1 MLFGSLVFI
10 FAFLPVALAGYH
22 GLRLSGRQ
30 AAAKGW
36 MVACSLVFYG
46 WWDWRYLLL
55 VGTSIA
61 ANFQW
66 SRLMERRPQA
76 RWMLGAGVA
85 GNLLLLGYYKY
96 ANFFVHSVD
105 TLTGLDWQVGRIV
118 LPLAISFYTFQQIA
132 YLVESRRDGKA
143 AESFVDYALFVLF
156 FPHLIA
162 GPITHHKEMLPQ
174 FAAAGSGRLPAS
186 YVRIGTAIFVLGL
199 AKKVLLADGF
209 ALLADPAFNAVRDG
223 AVLGMADAWLGALA
237 YTLQLYFDFS
247 GYSDMAIGLG
257 LMFGILLPVNFAS
270 PYKSTSVVEF
280 WRRWHI
286 SLSRFL
292 RNYLYISLGGNRH
305 GTVRRYANLMVTM
318 ALGGLWHG
326 ANWTFVLWG
335 TLHGLYLVVNHAWN
349 ALGPRKPA
357 GPAERGAGWLL
368 TMLAVIVAWVLFRAE
383 SFTSAAS
390 ILLSMAGWHGGAW
403 NGPGT
408 VEGFLFAR
416 PLGWTA
422 VVAGWIVVT
431 RLPSVLELAR
441 YPQST
446 PGLPIEH
453 DGIVPIRR
461 SARPRAAATAAA
473 AALGVVAALAF
484 ARLPDPGVFLYFN
497 F

>member
-22 GLRLSGRQ
+22 GLRLSGRPGG
-30 AAAKGW
+30 AKAW

-46 WWDWRYLLL
+46 WWDWRYLFL
-55 VGTSIA
+55 VGISIA

-66 SRLMERRPQA
+66 SRVMERHPGA

-96 ANFFVHSVD
+96 ANFFVRAVD
-105 TLTGLDWQVGRIV
+105 TLVGLDWQVGHIV

-143 AESFVDYALFVLF
+143 ADSFVDYALFVLF

-174 FAAAGSGRLPAS
+174 FAAAGRGRLPTS

-223 AVLGMADAWLGALA
+223 AVLGTADAWLGALG

-292 RNYLYISLGGNRH
+292 RTYLYIPLGGNRH
-305 GTVRRYANLMVTM
+305 GMVRRYINLLATM

-326 ANWTFVLWG
+326 ASWTFVLWG
-335 TLHGLYLVVNHAWN
+335 TLHGLYLIVNHAWN
-349 ALGPRKPA
+349 AMVPQRSEDAVSGALG
-357 GPAERGAGWLL
+357 WML
-368 TMLAVIVAWVLFRAE
+368 TTLAVVVAWVLFRAE
-383 SFTSAAS
+383 SFSDATSV
-390 ILLSMAGWHGGAW
+390 LLSMGGWHGQ
-403 NGPGT
+403 GT

-416 PLGWTA
+416 PLGWVA

-461 SARPRAAATAAA
+461 PAKPWAAA
-473 AALGVVAALAF
+473 AALGAVAALAF

>member
-10 FAFLPVALAGYH
+10 FAFLPVALFGYH
-22 GLRLSGRQ
+22 ALRLSGRQ
-30 AAAKGW
+30 GGAKAW

-46 WWDWRYLLL
+46 WWDWRYLFL
-55 VGTSIA
+55 VGISIV

-66 SRLMERRPQA
+66 SRVMERHPQA
-76 RWMLGAGVA
+76 RWMLGAGVM
-85 GNLLLLGYYKY
+85 GNLMLLGYYKY
-96 ANFFVHSVD
+96 ANFFVQAADS
-105 TLTGLDWQVGRIV
+105 LTGLDWQVGRIV

-143 AESFVDYALFVLF
+143 ADSIIDYALFVLF

-174 FAAAGSGRLPAS
+174 FAVAGRGPLPAS
-186 YVRIGTAIFVLGL
+186 YVRIGTTIFVLGL

-223 AVLGMADAWLGALA
+223 AVLGTADAWLGALG

-292 RNYLYISLGGNRH
+292 RNYLYIPLGGNRH
-305 GTVRRYANLMVTM
+305 GTVRRYGNLLATM

-326 ANWTFVLWG
+326 ASWTFVLWG
-335 TLHGLYLVVNHAWN
+335 VLHGLYLIVNHAWN
-349 ALGPRKPA
+349 AMVPGRSASAMTRALA
-357 GPAERGAGWLL
+357 WLL
-368 TMLAVIVAWVLFRAE
+368 TMLAVVVAWVLFRAE
-383 SFTSAAS
+383 SFASAAS
-390 ILLSMAGWHGGAW
+390 VLLSMGGWHGQ
-403 NGPGT
+403 GT
-408 VEGFLFAR
+408 VAGFLFAR

-422 VVAGWIVVT
+422 VIAGWIVVT
-431 RLPSVLELAR
+431 QLPSVLELAR

-453 DGIVPIRR
+453 DGIVPVRR
-461 SARPRAAATAAA
+461 ETRPWAAA
-473 AALGVVAALAF
+473 AALGAIAALAF

>member
-30 AAAKGW
+30 AGAKGW
-36 MVACSLVFYG
+36 MIACSLVFYG
-46 WWDWRYLLL
+46 WWDWRYLFL
-55 VGTSIA
+55 VVISIA

-66 SRLMERRPQA
+66 SRFMERHPQA
-76 RWMLGAGVA
+76 RWMLGAGIA

-96 ANFFVHSVD
+96 ANFFVTSID
-105 TLTGLDWQVGRIV
+105 ALAGLDWQVGGIV

-143 AESFVDYALFVLF
+143 ADSFVDYALFVLF

-174 FAAAGSGRLPAS
+174 FAVAGRGRLPAS
-186 YVRIGTAIFVLGL
+186 YVRIGTTIFILGL

-209 ALLADPAFNAVRDG
+209 ALLADPAYNAVRDG
-223 AVLGMADAWLGALA
+223 AVLGTADAWLGALG

-280 WRRWHI
+280 WRRWHV

-292 RNYLYISLGGNRH
+292 RNYLYIPLGGNRH
-305 GTVRRYANLMVTM
+305 GTARRYANLLATMV
-318 ALGGLWHG
+318 LGGLWHG
-326 ANWTFVLWG
+326 ASWTFVLWG
-335 TLHGLYLVVNHAWN
+335 ALHGLYLVLNHGWN
-349 ALGPRKPA
+349 ALAPQRLQGSPA
-357 GPAERGAGWLL
+357 RAIGWPL
-368 TMLAVIVAWVLFRAE
+368 TMLAVVIAWVLFRAE
-383 SFTSAAS
+383 NFADAAS
-390 ILLSMAGWHGGAW
+390 VLLSMSGW
-403 NGPGT
+403 NGTGT
-408 VEGFLFAR
+408 VEHFLFAR
-416 PLGWTA
+416 PLGWAA
-422 VVAGWIVVT
+422 VIAGWIVVT
-431 RLPSVLELAR
+431 QLPSVLELTG

-446 PGLPIEH
+446 PGLPVEH
-453 DGIVPIRR
+453 DGIKPARR
-461 SARPRAAATAAA
+461 TPPRWATAAM
-473 AALGVVAALAF
+473 LGAVGALAF